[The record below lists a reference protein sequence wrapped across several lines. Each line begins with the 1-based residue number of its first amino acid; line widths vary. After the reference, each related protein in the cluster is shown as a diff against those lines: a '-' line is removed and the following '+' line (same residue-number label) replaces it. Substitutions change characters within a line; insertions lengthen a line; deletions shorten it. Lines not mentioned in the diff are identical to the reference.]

1 MAFSMT
7 GTGSAQGYILYRY
20 LIDEVPNFFYNLSIP
35 SYVSVNDVKADPI
48 FLSPNR
54 AIAKQ
59 WKFFSGAQ
67 APVAVSL
74 PVEYGQYDYIM
85 MTTPLGVVYAFG
97 LGDDGNFYTQQFENG
112 LPVNRQV
119 VSTVMHKGSLVFVAD
134 NRQPMPKL
142 GDW

>member
-7 GTGSAQGYILYRY
+7 GTGPAQGYIAYRY
-20 LIDEVPNFFYNLSIP
+20 LVDEVPNSAYALSIP
-35 SYVSVNDVKADPI
+35 PNVSVNDIKADPI

-59 WKFFSGAQ
+59 WKLFSGF
-67 APVAVSL
+67 PVAVSV
-74 PVEYGQYDYIM
+74 PVQYGQYDYIM

-97 LGDDGNFYTQQFENG
+97 LGDDGNFYTQQFDNG

-119 VSTVMHKGSLVFVAD
+119 VSTVMHKGSLIFVAD
-134 NRQPMPKL
+134 NRRPMPKT